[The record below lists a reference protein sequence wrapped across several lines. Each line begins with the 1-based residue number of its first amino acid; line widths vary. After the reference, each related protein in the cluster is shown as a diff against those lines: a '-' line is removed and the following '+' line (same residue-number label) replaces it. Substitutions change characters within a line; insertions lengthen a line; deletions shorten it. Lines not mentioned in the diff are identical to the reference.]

1 MPKKILVCVDMG
13 RMADHL
19 VEFGHSLAHRLDAEV
34 AFINVLPS
42 PHLWKGYGTWI
53 NHDVTREAAE
63 SARKKIQ
70 YLIRIAE
77 EKHPEFSYHEN
88 ARDHPHEHEII
99 IEQGDSAEVIIDTAR
114 RLDFNLI
121 VIGFKGVS
129 GIQQM
134 MVGSTTTNVSRYAH
148 CSVLIYRPDF
158 DPF

>member
-19 VEFGHSLAHRLDAEV
+19 VEYGHTLAHRLDAEV

-42 PHLWKGYGTWI
+42 SHPWKGYGTWVNPDI
-53 NHDVTREAAE
+53 AKEAGE
-63 SARKKIQ
+63 IARKKIQ
-70 YLIRIAE
+70 YLIKIAE
-77 EKHPEFSYHEN
+77 DKHPEFSYHDAHE
-88 ARDHPHEHEII
+88 HSHEHEIFI
-99 IEQGDSAEVIIDTAR
+99 GQGDSAEVIIETAKKH
-114 RLDFNLI
+114 DFNLI

-148 CSVLIYRPDF
+148 CSVLIYRPGF

>member
-19 VEFGHSLAHRLDAEV
+19 VEYGHTLAHRLDAEV

-42 PHLWKGYGTWI
+42 QHLWKGYGTWVNPDI
-53 NHDVTREAAE
+53 TKEAGDI
-63 SARKKIQ
+63 ARKKIQ
-70 YLIRIAE
+70 YLIKIAE
-77 EKHPEFSYHEN
+77 EKHPEFSYQEHAHE
-88 ARDHPHEHEII
+88 RPHEHEIFI
-99 IEQGDSAEVIIDTAR
+99 GQGDSAEVIIDTAKKH
-114 RLDFNLI
+114 DFNLI
-121 VIGFKGVS
+121 IIGFKGVS

-148 CSVLIYRPDF
+148 CSVLIYRPGF